1 MLDGLA
7 HCMPETHTDAM
18 LGCATCPY
26 NDFCHRGTG
35 TVSLPV
41 EMVEDMRR
49 LAKQVLGNTITM

>member
-18 LGCATCPY
+18 LGCVTCPY
-26 NDFCHRGTG
+26 NDVCRKGTG

-41 EMVEDMRR
+41 EMIEDMRT
-49 LAKQVLGNTITM
+49 LAKQVLGITITM